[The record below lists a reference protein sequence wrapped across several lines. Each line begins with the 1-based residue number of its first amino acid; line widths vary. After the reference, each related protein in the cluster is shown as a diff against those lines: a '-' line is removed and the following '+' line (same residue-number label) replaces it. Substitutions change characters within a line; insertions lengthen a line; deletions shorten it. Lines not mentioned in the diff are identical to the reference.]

1 MPPSVYSPRW
11 TPSKEEQH
19 PDCDMPGCEK
29 PGEHRAP
36 KSRYS
41 PIAKDYYRFC
51 QAHAGEYNKQWNYF
65 DGMSEMEIEIYWD
78 NFDTDHRP
86 TWAREKAGNYTAD
99 KLYES
104 FTGKFGDVFNGSGAT
119 VDEMAARI
127 PAPNSEVTKALR
139 FMELDWPVT
148 KDNVKVRFK
157 ELVKKYHPDVNK
169 EATAEDRF
177 KRVTESYA
185 IIMTAVDEH

>member
-11 TPSKEEQH
+11 TPKKEEEH
-19 PDCDMPGCEK
+19 PECDMPGCEN

-51 QAHAGEYNKQWNYF
+51 QDHAAEYNKQWNYF

-86 TWAREKAGNYTAD
+86 TWKREGGKGFTTE
-99 KLYES
+99 KLYDT
-104 FTGKFGDVFNGSGAT
+104 FTNKFGDVFGGAGASME
-119 VDEMAARI
+119 DMAAAI
-127 PAPNSEVTKALR
+127 PAPSREVTKALR
-139 FMELDWPVT
+139 FMELEWPVT
-148 KDNVKVRFK
+148 KDKVKARFK
-157 ELVKKYHPDVNK
+157 KLVKKYHPDVTQ
-169 EATAEDRF
+169 ETMAEDKF
-177 KRVTESYA
+177 KRVTEAYA